1 MLETL
6 MLLIVPTAGFRLLG
20 ALGVSRF
27 ATWRSSATHGL
38 AVLLLFTG
46 SAHFVP
52 DSVTM
57 MPSHD
62 DLVAMVPAFVP
73 FPSLAVYG
81 TGVLEL
87 LGAIGLVIA
96 RTRSA
101 AGVGLAVL
109 FVLLLPAN
117 IYAASANIPLNGDPA
132 TPLWFRLPEQVV
144 YIAVALWAA
153 LPVRRDRVLLGAGT
167 PSPGASEADRPFDV
181 RN

>member
-1 MLETL
+1 MFGTL
-6 MLLIVPTAGFRLLG
+6 MLLVVPTAGFRLLG
-20 ALGVSRF
+20 ALGLSRF
-27 ATWRSSATHGL
+27 ATWRSSAAHGL
-38 AVLLLFTG
+38 AALLLFTG

-62 DLVAMVPAFVP
+62 DLVAMVPPFVP
-73 FPSLAVYG
+73 FPSIAVYA

-87 LGAIGLVIA
+87 LGAIGLVVA

-101 AGVGLAVL
+101 AGIGLAVL
-109 FVLLLPAN
+109 FVVLVPAN
-117 IYAASANIPLNGDPA
+117 IYAASENIPLNGDPA

-144 YIAVALWAA
+144 FIAVALWAA
-153 LPVRRDRVLLGAGT
+153 LPVRRDHALAPVET
-167 PSPGASEADRPFDV
+167 PSPGATEADRPFGV

>member
-1 MLETL
+1 MFETL

-20 ALGVSRF
+20 ALGLSRF
-27 ATWRSSATHGL
+27 ATWRSSAAHGL

-73 FPSLAVYG
+73 SPSLMIYI

-87 LGAIGLVIA
+87 LGAIGLVIT
-96 RTRSA
+96 RTRPA
-101 AGVGLAVL
+101 AELGLAVL
-109 FVLLLPAN
+109 FVLLVPAN
-117 IYAASANIPLNGDPA
+117 IYAAVENIPLNGDPA

-144 YIAVALWAA
+144 YVVVALWAA
-153 LPVRRDRVLLGAGT
+153 LPVRQDRVLRPAGT
-167 PSPGASEADRPFDV
+167 PNPGTAEADRRFGV
-181 RN
+181 KN